1 MFPHSPQ
8 DANSA
13 TIPCPSE
20 SNNQLTPRSELLL
33 LAPGKDMFPS
43 WRSSVLLALLFL
55 IALILVLPQVD
66 LPDYLSSDASLV
78 KVTAPHLPQS
88 STGTIFDA
96 ALPLAYFS
104 IHPPAPRAI
113 SLNTSGLRPPV
124 SVTSPELRC

>member
-1 MFPHSPQ
+1 
-8 DANSA
+8 
-13 TIPCPSE
+13 
-20 SNNQLTPRSELLL
+20 
-33 LAPGKDMFPS
+33 
-43 WRSSVLLALLFL
+43 
-55 IALILVLPQVD
+55 
-66 LPDYLSSDASLV
+66 
-78 KVTAPHLPQS
+78 LPQS